1 MADESALN
9 YRGRKAARA
18 RSEQRRRAIL
28 EAALRIVVSEGVRGV
43 RHRAVAKEAGVPLS
57 ATTYYFND
65 ISDLISDTFT
75 LFAESAMSDVID
87 PIYQHIGDFLKQHKD
102 AVHQD
107 PELQDQLLDRLTALI
122 ISFLQMELRDKR
134 DHMLAE
140 QAFMHECL
148 RDTGLREVARTYFD
162 HLLDEM
168 VQLCRLIGV
177 DEPEIAGELLMGT
190 VFRIEQEALMV
201 PVEQFDMQKAH
212 KMLKR
217 QLRSLVPAD

>member
-1 MADESALN
+1 MSDESALN

-18 RSEQRRRAIL
+18 RSEQRRRTIL

-65 ISDLISDTFT
+65 ISDLIADTFT
-75 LFAESAMSDVID
+75 LFAESAMSDVVN
-87 PIYQHIGDFLKQHKD
+87 PIYQHIGDFVSEHKESL
-102 AVHQD
+102 HQD
-107 PELQDQLLDRLTALI
+107 PALLDQLLDRLTALI
-122 ISFLQMELRDKR
+122 LSFIQMELQEKR

-148 RDTGLREVARTYFD
+148 RDPRLRELARTYFD

-168 VQLCRLIGV
+168 VQLCRLINV

-190 VFRIEQEALMV
+190 IFRIEQEALMATA
-201 PVEQFDMQKAH
+201 QFDFNKAH

-217 QLRSLVPAD
+217 QLRALVPAAN